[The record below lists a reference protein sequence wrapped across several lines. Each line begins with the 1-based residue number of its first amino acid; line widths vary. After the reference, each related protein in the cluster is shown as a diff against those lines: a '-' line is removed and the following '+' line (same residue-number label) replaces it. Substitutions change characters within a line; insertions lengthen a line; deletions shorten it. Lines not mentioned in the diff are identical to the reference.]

1 MADFVHSITLRL
13 HVVPIR
19 LLEGFYLVTL
29 MKGAAAAAAAAAA
42 SAAAAAAAAAD
53 FNNDN
58 NFSDFTLYP

>member
-19 LLEGFYLVTL
+19 LLEAYYLVTL

-42 SAAAAAAAAAD
+42 D

-58 NFSDFTLYP
+58 NFFDFTLHP